1 MGNNSSQPVANQEN
15 ETLIDKNGPIYLE
28 NRVSVVLNDEQFAG
42 EKLPK
47 RTGLGP
53 VKNRR
58 LTDAICCVIFLI
70 VFIAYLI
77 VGLLY
82 SMSQKASLMKKP
94 LDSEARTCGV
104 DDSVKDFKYL
114 YMVKFSK
121 DYRSVC
127 VKECPKVDYN
137 QIKYNSTGSNTTY
150 IQPVYFENL
159 STVLKFT
166 PNITSKKEEK
176 DIFDFDKEAAAGYY
190 TKEQWDAYFGQQTL
204 KCQTNSDVTS
214 CKHNPADKVYIYDSR
229 VTLDTFCAP
238 ITPTMAAYSSFISS
252 RSTGFVHDLS
262 VGFWM
267 IIISIF
273 LAAIV
278 AIAFLLLTSSCLLD
292 LLIYVQIALCVL
304 FFLALGILFYVL
316 AFKDLTPYLT
326 GKDATADTMTRYET
340 LKKQKTWL
348 IVFGTLFFLLA
359 IGLVVF
365 TVLMRKKIKGSV
377 ALLKYGNK
385 VLVQNPGLI
394 LAGIVF
400 FFFQLAIILATIW
413 FLLACYTSGTPKK
426 DPKVGSPL
434 PEFTFGFLGT
444 IGAIF
449 LIFAFYWL
457 VLFFNNLADYFTA
470 ARTADHYF
478 SNGKGLCSTMC
489 EVLLYHTG
497 TVAWASL
504 ILLPCS
510 LVKLLF
516 GWIYDLMTAEAHEG
530 KPNCLQSFFSK
541 ACICLIYPYKKFV
554 HRISEEGFGMSYI
567 TCSDFCPSTKEAYYI
582 LAAFSNNLGSIG
594 LVNTLY
600 RVSAVLFISLAN
612 TFIAYLIFSY
622 LPYYSARIS
631 NPLNPSIVSAL

>member
-15 ETLIDKNGPIYLE
+15 ESLIDKNGPIFLE

-58 LTDAICCVIFLI
+58 LTDALCCVIFVI

-82 SMSQKASLMKKP
+82 SMTQKTALMKKP

-114 YMVKFSK
+114 YMVKFSA

-137 QIKYNSTGSNTTY
+137 QIKYNSTGTNTTA
-150 IQPVYFENL
+150 IKPVYYEDL
-159 STVLKFT
+159 GSVLKFT
-166 PNITSKKEEK
+166 PSITTKKEEK
-176 DIFDFDKEAAAGYY
+176 DIFDFDTEAAAGYY
-190 TKEQWDAYFGQQTL
+190 TKEQWDAYFSRQTL
-204 KCQTNSDVTS
+204 QCQTNSDVTS
-214 CKHNPADKVYIYDSR
+214 CKHNPGDKVYVYDSR
-229 VTLDTFCAP
+229 LTLDTFCSP

-252 RSTGFVHDLS
+252 RSSGFVHDLQE
-262 VGFWM
+262 GFWM
-267 IIISIF
+267 IIISIA

-278 AIAFLLLTSSCLLD
+278 AIVFLLLTSTCMLD
-292 LLIYVQIALCVL
+292 ILIFIQIGLCIL
-304 FFLALGILFYVL
+304 FFLALGVLFYVL
-316 AFKDLTPYLT
+316 AFKDLSAAL
-326 GKDATADTMTRYET
+326 ADRKASAETLSRYES

-359 IGLVVF
+359 IALLVF

-377 ALLKYGNK
+377 SLLKYANK
-385 VLVQNPGLI
+385 VLVSNPGLI
-394 LAGIVF
+394 LTGLVF
-400 FFFQLAIILATIW
+400 FFCQLAIILATIW

-434 PEFTFGFLGT
+434 PNFEFGFLGT
-444 IGAIF
+444 CGAIF
-449 LIFAFYWL
+449 LLVAFYWL
-457 VLFFNNLADYFTA
+457 LLFFNNMGDYFTA

-478 SNGKGLCSTMC
+478 NNGKGLCSTLC

-510 LVKLLF
+510 LLKFLF
-516 GWIYDLMTAEAHEG
+516 GWIYDLMTSEAHEG
-530 KPNCLQSFFSK
+530 KPNCLQAFFSK
-541 ACICLIYPYKKFV
+541 ACICLLYPYKKFI
-554 HRISEEGFGMSYI
+554 HRISEEGFGLSYI
-567 TCSDFCPSTKEAYYI
+567 TCSDFCPSTKEAYY
-582 LAAFSNNLGSIG
+582 LQAAFSNNLGSIG

-612 TFIAYLIFSY
+612 TFIAYLVFSY
-622 LPYYSARIS
+622 LPFYSARIS
-631 NPLNPSIVSAL
+631 NPLNPCIVDGF